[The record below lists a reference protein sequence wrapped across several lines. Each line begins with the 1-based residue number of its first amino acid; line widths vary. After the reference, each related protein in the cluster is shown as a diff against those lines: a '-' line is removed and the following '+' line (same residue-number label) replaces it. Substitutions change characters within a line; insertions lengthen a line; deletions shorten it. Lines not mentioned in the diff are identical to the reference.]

1 MSFSEGEVFIQTTN
15 LIHTLPLLIVS
26 IELVYCLGINLKKK
40 KSFYDLNICS
50 ELSQFYT
57 GKKQINGALMHIER
71 IYNEHKLLFT
81 SKLSNIKID

>member
-40 KSFYDLNICS
+40 KLLWSKYMFRA
-50 ELSQFYT
+50 SQFYT

-71 IYNEHKLLFT
+71 IYNEHISCCLQVNFL
-81 SKLSNIKID
+81 I